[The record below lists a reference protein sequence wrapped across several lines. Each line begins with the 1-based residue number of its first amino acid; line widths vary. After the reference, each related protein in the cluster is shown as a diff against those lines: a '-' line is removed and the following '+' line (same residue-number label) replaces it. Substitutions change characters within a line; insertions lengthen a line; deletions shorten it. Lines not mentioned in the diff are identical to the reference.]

1 MKILV
6 KTNPNSKQE
15 SITLLKQSALDFG
28 MFESLPVYKV
38 CVKEIPSGG
47 LANKAVT
54 HVLAKHFNVP
64 RSKIQLVS
72 GQTSKQKTFIIEI

>member
-47 LANKAVT
+47 LANKAVIT
-54 HVLAKHFNVP
+54 LLAQHFSVPQSNVVLVKGHA
-64 RSKIQLVS
+64 
-72 GQTSKQKTFIIEI
+72 GKQKTFSIEK

>member
-15 SITLLKQSALDFG
+15 SISLLKQSALDFG

-47 LANKAVT
+47 LANKAVIN
-54 HVLAKHFNVP
+54 VLAKHFNVSQ
-64 RSKIQLVS
+64 SKIQLVH
-72 GQTSKQKTFIIEI
+72 GLTNKQKTFIIGI